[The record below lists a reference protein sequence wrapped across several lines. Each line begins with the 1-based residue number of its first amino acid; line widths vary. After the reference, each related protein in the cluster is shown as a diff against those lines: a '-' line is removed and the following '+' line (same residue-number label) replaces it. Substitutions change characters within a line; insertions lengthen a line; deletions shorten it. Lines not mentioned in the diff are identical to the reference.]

1 MDTDN
6 TNPSTPSSDA
16 DAARARFLEAMGISC
31 PPDAR
36 KSPPSTLDSAG
47 GAVDNLTGKEDGED
61 GVVLSSR
68 PDDVELPGTVQG
80 NISGARVVDVQVSK
94 SDHQSI
100 APSGAGASW
109 KMDTNRTAASEAA
122 NDDVPPP
129 LDPVATEGE
138 EAGVVRSEADG
149 SAPEEMPPPLE
160 PDTESTEVAPF
171 SDSVNAGILPTAA
184 DSVSGMDEEEVHFEE
199 SHITQDEMRP
209 VIPEEP
215 ASETSDAVESPVD
228 PSAKPAAINDSLHL
242 HCPKC
247 EGELVLRREHLGVEG
262 ACVWCG
268 IQIVAAES
276 GLDRQVRV
284 FPVFQPSLPKAAP
297 QNPSP
302 EVGGENSK
310 EAVEL
315 LSDTGKEMPEKGS
328 AALLDSAIEK
338 LADMPVESVS
348 DEPDIDQQFEPNPV
362 SDTEFT
368 GQAASWS
375 GMTSFPEPEGSPA
388 LDEGVPSFS
397 SFPDLA
403 EEVELPAMNSDSS
416 TIESFPANDLETVN
430 ESASDL
436 GMPDSWSAGFPDQVP
451 GETDGPSG
459 SGSPDLEFSADEA
472 GFGIP
477 SFDNVPDEQQSTN
490 FDSEMSASP
499 GKQEER
505 PSIESFTGDASA
517 SDEKEELPEGFSSA
531 FSSQQKPSEDGVMP
545 LSDPS
550 PEAPREST
558 SYDAP
563 PAPMGFG
570 ELIGAPD
577 HPSGNAVEES
587 SSLDGSPAPA
597 SFFTTGPSPA
607 EDTTEEKVLPE
618 PSPLAVE
625 LPVEDVHIDMP
636 EPGSAAGGF
645 SIPSSTGL
653 ESFSAFAPSTDEAP
667 VSPGD
672 STELAAGE
680 PPSPVDSFPT
690 KLNEAEESG
699 SFPTSWGG
707 EDTSTDSD
715 AAVAETP
722 VASENSLEEPVSSLQ
737 AAPTLAEEDTGMEK
751 SAFLPEAGSA
761 SAGAN
766 LFGTAVSTDS
776 QEDKNET
783 VGGAD
788 HFAPVSNVEK
798 SPIGEI
804 KAPAPD
810 SGKEAPGRKP
820 RKGLVIFLVILIG
833 FVSGAAAASFFL
845 PVEKYVLKA
854 QAFMES
860 KFNPG
865 AVKSSPFG
873 GDVGAGV
880 PGVVD
885 PDPGVAPSPGT
896 SPLPATSNPAESP
909 QVSPQQPSGP
919 QN

>member
-1 MDTDN
+1 
-6 TNPSTPSSDA
+6 
-16 DAARARFLEAMGISC
+16 ARFLEAMGISC

-36 KSPPSTLDSAG
+36 KLPSSMLDSAG
-47 GAVDNLTGKEDGED
+47 EAVENLTGKEGGED

-80 NISGARVVDVQVSK
+80 NVSGARVVDVQVSK

-109 KMDTNRTAASEAA
+109 KLDTNRTAASEAA
-122 NDDVPPP
+122 DDDVPPP
-129 LDPVATEGE
+129 LDPVKTEGGV
-138 EAGVVRSEADG
+138 AGVVRSEADS

-160 PDTESTEVAPF
+160 PDTKSTEVASF
-171 SDSVNAGILPTAA
+171 SDSVNDGILPPAA
-184 DSVSGMDEEEVHFEE
+184 DSVSEIDEEAVHFEE
-199 SHITQDEMRP
+199 PPITQDELRP
-209 VIPEEP
+209 EFPEEP
-215 ASETSDAVESPVD
+215 VSESPDAVESPVD
-228 PSAKPAAINDSLHL
+228 PSAEPAAINDSLHL

-284 FPVFQPSLPKAAP
+284 FPVFQPSPPKDAP
-297 QNPSP
+297 QSPSP
-302 EVGGENSK
+302 EVEDENSK
-310 EAVEL
+310 EAIEL
-315 LSDTGKEMPEKGS
+315 SLDTGKETPEKGGV
-328 AALLDSAIEK
+328 ALPETVIEK
-338 LADMPVESVS
+338 RADMPIEPVS
-348 DEPDIDQQFEPNPV
+348 DEPDIDQQPESNPV
-362 SDTEFT
+362 SENEFA

-375 GMTSFPEPEGSPA
+375 GMTSLPEPEDSPA
-388 LDEGVPSFS
+388 LDEGTPSFS
-397 SFPDLA
+397 SFSDLA
-403 EEVELPAMNSDSS
+403 EEVELPAVDPDSS
-416 TIESFPANDLETVN
+416 AIGPFPASDPDPVN
-430 ESASDL
+430 ESESEL
-436 GMPDSWSAGFPDQVP
+436 GVPDSWSAGFPDQIP

-459 SGSPDLEFSADEA
+459 SESPDMEFSADEA
-472 GFGIP
+472 GFGNL
-477 SFDNVPDEQQSTN
+477 SFGNVPHEQQPVN
-490 FDSEMSASP
+490 FDSEMSPNS
-499 GKQEER
+499 GEQEEE
-505 PSIESFTGDASA
+505 PAIEGFTGDASA
-517 SDEKEELPEGFSSA
+517 NDEKGELPEGFSSA
-531 FSSQQKPSEDGVMP
+531 FSSQQMPSEDGAMP

-550 PEAPREST
+550 PGASPENT
-558 SYDAP
+558 SFDAP

-570 ELIGAPD
+570 EIIGSPD
-577 HPSGNAVEES
+577 QPSGNTFVES
-587 SSLDGSPAPA
+587 ASLDDAPAPA

-607 EDTTEEKVLPE
+607 EDTTEERVLPE

-625 LPVEDVHIDMP
+625 LPAEDVHIDMP

-667 VSPGD
+667 AFPGA
-672 STELAAGE
+672 STESAAE
-680 PPSPVDSFPT
+680 APPSPVDSFPT
-690 KLNEAEESG
+690 QLNEGEESG

-715 AAVAETP
+715 ATGAETP
-722 VASENSLEEPVSSLQ
+722 VAKETSLEEPDSSLP
-737 AAPTLAEEDTGMEK
+737 AAPALTEEDTGIEK
-751 SAFLPEAGSA
+751 SAFLPEAGGD

-766 LFGTAVSTDS
+766 LFGTAISTDS

-810 SGKEAPGRKP
+810 GGKGASGRKP
-820 RKGLVIFLVILIG
+820 RKGLIILLVILIG

-865 AVKSSPFG
+865 AVKSSPFS
-873 GDVGAGV
+873 GDVGAGA
-880 PGVVD
+880 PGVVE

-896 SPLPATSNPAESP
+896 SPLPATSSPAEFP